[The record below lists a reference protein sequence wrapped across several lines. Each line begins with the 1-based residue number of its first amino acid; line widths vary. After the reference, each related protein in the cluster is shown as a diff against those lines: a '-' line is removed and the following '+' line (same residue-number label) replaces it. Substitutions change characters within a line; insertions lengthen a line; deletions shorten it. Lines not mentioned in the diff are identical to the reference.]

1 MINFYLQ
8 SGESTDLVEI
18 YKYPDGQV
26 GVQVN
31 NSLDL
36 REETCVIHARFN
48 TYASI
53 AATLALNQVLRSRI
67 VSRVILSAPY
77 ILGGRSDRRFHPYR
91 SFDLKIVA
99 DMINSGGFDFVITTD
114 PHSDVT
120 AALINKCEVMSAWEG
135 WIEQIKFDW
144 SNVTVIAPDAGSYK
158 KLMSLDNPFPYKD
171 KVIGGLKYRDNGVPR
186 VTFAGDVKG
195 KHCAIID
202 DICDGGRTFTSTA
215 LSLKEAGATKVTL
228 FVTHGI
234 FSNGTV
240 LPEVDEIFTTNS
252 YRDFIEIQDTSKFH
266 VHNMFTL

>member
-48 TYASI
+48 SYASI

-77 ILGGRSDRRFHPYR
+77 ILGGRSDRRFNAYG

-144 SNVTVIAPDAGSYK
+144 SDVAVIAPDAGAYK
-158 KLMSLDNPFPYKD
+158 KLMSAGNPFPYKD
-171 KVIGGLKYRDNGVPR
+171 KIIGGLKYRDNGTPR
-186 VTFAGDVKG
+186 ITFAGDVKG
-195 KHCAIID
+195 KHCVIID

-215 LSLKEAGATKVTL
+215 SALKQNGAAKVTL

-252 YRDFIEIQDTSKFH
+252 YREFIEVQDKSKFH